1 MTPTRVPIP
10 FGSSQPARRKGLA
23 LFLTLVALVVLSG
36 LVYGLVSRISL
47 VRHRQQY
54 MVDYQNARYACD
66 SGMKY
71 AMNSLSAIQP
81 RLITRKDE
89 PDFSDLFIKDK
100 AEYDRY
106 LADWA
111 LYKAQL
117 EMQKAA
123 EEGTDDP
130 AKSASSGLGKDL
142 FKGLTNLIKTGSST
156 KDSNSLASGAG
167 AESANPASL
176 ADPNSIK
183 IPGPY
188 GPEWPLIAEP
198 TEFELGDAK
207 ILIEIA
213 DENAKL
219 PLVWS
224 FTENS
229 EVRRAAGDSTDLFCE
244 WMQMSREQIKD
255 LRQRLEVIAGKKAF
269 SLKPKAVTVTV
280 PAPAPRVSRT
290 VSRTPAP
297 AEGQGSKSA
306 ESRTPTTID
315 IHQQRAP
322 IANSSDFVRLLT
334 SSLIDL
340 ESLAQPLPNTGK
352 RYEAPIKYLGLWG
365 ATQVNINS
373 APRQVLEAAFMFG
386 GNYVEI
392 ADGIIK
398 QRREKPFK
406 DTDELQDKLYT
417 YGESIRKAL
426 PYITT
431 TSTCLTIRVTARCG
445 AATASSMASVLKTD
459 KAIQTISMVDI
470 R

>member
-1 MTPTRVPIP
+1 MPTPISIP
-10 FGSSQPARRKGLA
+10 FQQPRPARRRGLA

-54 MVDYQNARYACD
+54 MIDYQNARYACD

-71 AMNSLSAIQP
+71 AMNSLSTIQLY
-81 RLITRKDE
+81 LINRNED
-89 PDFSDLFIKDK
+89 PDFTDLFIKDK
-100 AEYDRY
+100 AEYDQY

-111 LYKAQL
+111 VYKAQL

-123 EEGTDDP
+123 EEGTDGQTTP
-130 AKSASSGLGKDL
+130 SSSGGLGKDL
-142 FKGLTNLIKTGSST
+142 FKGLTNLVKTGTST
-156 KDSNSLASGAG
+156 KDSNSLASDAG
-167 AESANPASL
+167 TEAVDLASL
-176 ADPNSIK
+176 ADPNSLTV
-183 IPGPY
+183 PGPY

-198 TEFELGDAK
+198 TELELGDAK
-207 ILIEIA
+207 IRIEIA

-224 FTENS
+224 FTEDS

-244 WMQMSREQIKD
+244 WMQMSRDQIKD
-255 LRQRLEVIAGKKAF
+255 LRERLDVIAGKKAF
-269 SLKPKAVTVTV
+269 SLKPKATTVTV
-280 PAPAPRVSRT
+280 PTPRVSRT
-290 VSRTPAP
+290 VSRTPTP
-297 AEGQGSKSA
+297 ADGQGSKIA

-315 IHQQRAP
+315 VRQQRAP

-365 ATQVNINS
+365 ATQVNINT

-398 QRREKPFK
+398 ARREKPFK
-406 DTDELQDKLYT
+406 DTDELQDKLYI

-431 TSTCLTIRVTARCG
+431 TSTCLTIKVTARCG
-445 AATASSMASVLKTD
+445 AATASSIASVLKND
-459 KAIQTISMVDI
+459 KAIQTITMVDT

>member
-1 MTPTRVPIP
+1 M
-10 FGSSQPARRKGLA
+10 
-23 LFLTLVALVVLSG
+23 FLTLVALVVLSG

-54 MVDYQNARYACD
+54 MIDYQNARYACD

-71 AMNSLSAIQP
+71 AMNTLNTIQL
-81 RLITRKDE
+81 RLIDRKDE

-100 AEYDRY
+100 AEYEQY

-117 EMQKAA
+117 EMQAAA
-123 EEGTDDP
+123 EEGTDEP
-130 AKSASSGLGKDL
+130 IPSSSGGLDKDL
-142 FKGLTNLIKTGSST
+142 FKGLTNLIKTGTST
-156 KDSNSLASGAG
+156 KDPNSLASD
-167 AESANPASL
+167 AETESMDAASL
-176 ADPNSIK
+176 ADPNSVT

-188 GPEWPLIAEP
+188 GPPWPLIIEP
-198 TEFELGDAK
+198 IEFELGVAK
-207 ILIEIA
+207 ISVEIA

-224 FTENS
+224 FTDDS

-244 WMQMSREQIKD
+244 WMQMSRDQIAD
-255 LRQRLEVIAGKKAF
+255 LRQRLDVIAGKKAF

-280 PAPAPRVSRT
+280 PTPRVSRT
-290 VSRTPAP
+290 ASRTTATTPGQDSKG
-297 AEGQGSKSA
+297 AEGRTPQTTTINVRQQ
-306 ESRTPTTID
+306 RTPT
-315 IHQQRAP
+315 
-322 IANSSDFVRLLT
+322 ANSSDFVRLLT

-365 ATQVNINS
+365 ATQVNINT

-431 TSTCLTIRVTARCG
+431 KSNCLTIKVTARCG
-445 AATASSMASVLKTD
+445 AATASSIAAVLKAD
-459 KAIQTISMVDI
+459 KTIQTIAMVDT

>member
-1 MTPTRVPIP
+1 MPTPISIP
-10 FGSSQPARRKGLA
+10 FQQPQPARRRGLA
-23 LFLTLVALVVLSG
+23 LFLTLVALVVLTG

-54 MVDYQNARYACD
+54 MIDYQNARYACD

-71 AMNSLSAIQP
+71 AMNSLSTIQLY
-81 RLITRKDE
+81 LINRNED

-100 AEYDRY
+100 AEYDQY

-111 LYKAQL
+111 VYKAQL

-123 EEGTDDP
+123 EDGTDAK
-130 AKSASSGLGKDL
+130 AKSSSSGLGKDL
-142 FKGLTNLIKTGSST
+142 FKGLTNLINTGTST
-156 KDSNSLASGAG
+156 KDSNSVASDAG
-167 AESANPASL
+167 TEAVDLASL
-176 ADPNSIK
+176 ADPNSLTV
-183 IPGPY
+183 PGPY
-188 GPEWPLIAEP
+188 GPEWPLITEP
-198 TEFELGDAK
+198 TELELGDAK
-207 ILIEIA
+207 IRIEIA

-224 FTENS
+224 FTEDS

-244 WMQMSREQIKD
+244 WMQMNRDQIKD
-255 LRQRLEVIAGKKAF
+255 LRERLDVIAGKKAF

-280 PAPAPRVSRT
+280 PTPRVSRT

-297 AEGQGSKSA
+297 ADGQGSQSA
-306 ESRTPTTID
+306 QSRAPTTID
-315 IHQQRAP
+315 VRQQRAP

-365 ATQVNINS
+365 ATQVNINT

-398 QRREKPFK
+398 ARREKPFK

-431 TSTCLTIRVTARCG
+431 TSTCLTIKVTARCG
-445 AATASSMASVLKTD
+445 AATASSIASVLKND
-459 KAIQTISMVDI
+459 KAIQTITMVDT

>member
-1 MTPTRVPIP
+1 MTPPMDIP
-10 FGSSQPARRKGLA
+10 FCSWRPARRSGLA
-23 LFLTLVALVVLSG
+23 LFLTLVTLVVLTG
-36 LVYGLVSRISL
+36 LVYGLISRISL

-54 MVDYQNARYACD
+54 MIDYQNARYACD

-71 AMNSLSAIQP
+71 AMNSLSTIP
-81 RLITRKDE
+81 LRPISRKDE
-89 PDFSDLFIKDK
+89 PDFSDVFIKDK
-100 AEYDRY
+100 PEYDRY
-106 LADWA
+106 LAEWA

-117 EMQKAA
+117 AMQKAA
-123 EEGTDDP
+123 EEGTDGP
-130 AKSASSGLGKDL
+130 AKSSSGGFGKDL
-142 FKGLTNLIKTGSST
+142 FKGLTNLVKTGTST
-156 KDSNSLASGAG
+156 KDSNSVASGTG
-167 AESANPASL
+167 DEPGGL
-176 ADPNSIK
+176 LTPADPNSVK

-188 GPEWPLIAEP
+188 GPEWPFVTEP
-198 TEFELGDAK
+198 ITFELGDAK
-207 ILIEIA
+207 IRIEIA

-224 FTENS
+224 FTEDS
-229 EVRRAAGDSTDLFCE
+229 DARRAAGDSTDLFCE
-244 WMQMSREQIKD
+244 WMQMSRDQIAD

-269 SLKPKAVTVTV
+269 SLKPKTVTVTA
-280 PAPAPRVSRT
+280 PAPAARTSRT
-290 VSRTPAP
+290 VSRTPVP
-297 AEGQGSKSA
+297 AGGQGSKSA
-306 ESRTPTTID
+306 ESRTPTTVD
-315 IHQQRAP
+315 VRQQRAA
-322 IANSSDFVRLLT
+322 IANSTDFVRLLT

-398 QRREKPFK
+398 QRRDKPFK

-431 TSTCLTIRVTARCG
+431 TSNCMTIRVTARCG
-445 AATASSMASVLKTD
+445 AATASSIAAVQKGD
-459 KAIQTISMVDI
+459 KAIQTIATVDT

>member
-1 MTPTRVPIP
+1 MMPTPTSIP
-10 FGSSQPARRKGLA
+10 FYGSQPARRRGLA
-23 LFLTLVALVVLSG
+23 LFLTLVALVVLTG

-54 MVDYQNARYACD
+54 MIDYQNARYACD
-66 SGMKY
+66 SAMKY
-71 AMNSLSAIQP
+71 AMNSLSAIQL

-100 AEYDRY
+100 AEYDQY
-106 LADWA
+106 LTDWA

-123 EEGTDDP
+123 EDGTADP
-130 AKSASSGLGKDL
+130 AKSASSGLGNDL
-142 FKGLTNLIKTGSST
+142 FKGLTNLVKTGSST
-156 KDSNSLASGAG
+156 KDSNSLASDTGAK
-167 AESANPASL
+167 SSDLASL
-176 ADPNSIK
+176 ADPNTIT

-198 TEFELGDAK
+198 TQLELGDAT
-207 ILIEIA
+207 IRIEIA

-224 FTENS
+224 FTEDS
-229 EVRRAAGDSTDLFCE
+229 DVRRAAGDSTDLFCE
-244 WMQMSREQIKD
+244 WMQMSRDQIKD
-255 LRQRLEVIAGKKAF
+255 LRERLEVIAGKKAF
-269 SLKPKAVTVTV
+269 SLKPKAVTVT
-280 PAPAPRVSRT
+280 AAAPRTSRT
-290 VSRTPAP
+290 VSRTPATTD
-297 AEGQGSKSA
+297 AQGSKSA
-306 ESRTPTTID
+306 ENRTPTTVD
-315 IHQQRAP
+315 VRQQRAP
-322 IANSSDFVRLLT
+322 TANSSDFVRLLT

-365 ATQVNINS
+365 ATQVNINT

-398 QRREKPFK
+398 ARREKPFK

-445 AATASSMASVLKTD
+445 AATASSIASVLKSE
-459 KAIQTISMVDI
+459 KAIQTIAMVDT

>member
-1 MTPTRVPIP
+1 MPTPNSILVERLR
-10 FGSSQPARRKGLA
+10 PARRRGLA

-54 MVDYQNARYACD
+54 MIDYQNARYACD

-71 AMNSLSAIQP
+71 AMNSLSTIQLY
-81 RLITRKDE
+81 LINRNED

-100 AEYDRY
+100 AEYDQY

-111 LYKAQL
+111 VYKAQL

-123 EEGTDDP
+123 EDGTDAK
-130 AKSASSGLGKDL
+130 AKSSSSGLGKDL
-142 FKGLTNLIKTGSST
+142 FKGLTNLINTGTST
-156 KDSNSLASGAG
+156 KDSNSVASDAG
-167 AESANPASL
+167 TEAVDLASL
-176 ADPNSIK
+176 ADPNSLTV
-183 IPGPY
+183 PGPY
-188 GPEWPLIAEP
+188 GPEWPLITEP
-198 TEFELGDAK
+198 TELELGDAK
-207 ILIEIA
+207 IRIEIA

-224 FTENS
+224 FTEDS

-244 WMQMSREQIKD
+244 WMQMNRDQIKD
-255 LRQRLEVIAGKKAF
+255 LRERLDVIAGKKAF

-280 PAPAPRVSRT
+280 PTPRVSRT
-290 VSRTPAP
+290 VSRTPAT
-297 AEGQGSKSA
+297 ADGQGSKTA

-315 IHQQRAP
+315 VRQQRAP

-365 ATQVNINS
+365 ATQVNINT

-398 QRREKPFK
+398 ARREKPFK

-431 TSTCLTIRVTARCG
+431 TSTCLTIKVTARCG
-445 AATASSMASVLKTD
+445 AATASSIASVLKND
-459 KAIQTISMVDI
+459 KAIQTITMVDT

>member
-1 MTPTRVPIP
+1 MMPTRVLIP
-10 FGSSQPARRKGLA
+10 FGHSQPARRKGLA
-23 LFLTLVALVVLSG
+23 LFLTLVALVVLTG

-54 MVDYQNARYACD
+54 MIDYQNARYACD
-66 SGMKY
+66 SAMKY
-71 AMNSLSAIQP
+71 AMNSLSTIQL
-81 RLITRKDE
+81 RLVTRKDE

-100 AEYDRY
+100 AEYDQY
-106 LADWA
+106 LTDWA

-123 EEGTDDP
+123 EEGTADP
-130 AKSASSGLGKDL
+130 AKSTSSGLGNDL
-142 FKGLTNLIKTGSST
+142 FKGLTNLVKTGSST

-167 AESANPASL
+167 AESANLASL
-176 ADPNSIK
+176 ADPNSIT

-198 TEFELGDAK
+198 TQLELGDAK

-224 FTENS
+224 FTEDS

-244 WMQMSREQIKD
+244 WMQMSRDQIKD
-255 LRQRLEVIAGKKAF
+255 LRERLEVIAGKKAF
-269 SLKPKAVTVTV
+269 SLKPKVVTVT
-280 PAPAPRVSRT
+280 APAPRVSRT
-290 VSRTPAP
+290 VSRTPATTD
-297 AEGQGSKSA
+297 AQGSKST
-306 ESRTPTTID
+306 ESRTPTTVD
-315 IHQQRAP
+315 VRQQRAP
-322 IANSSDFVRLLT
+322 TANSSDFVRLLT

-365 ATQVNINS
+365 ATQVNINT

-445 AATASSMASVLKTD
+445 AATASSIASVLKSE
-459 KAIQTISMVDI
+459 KAIQTIAMVDT